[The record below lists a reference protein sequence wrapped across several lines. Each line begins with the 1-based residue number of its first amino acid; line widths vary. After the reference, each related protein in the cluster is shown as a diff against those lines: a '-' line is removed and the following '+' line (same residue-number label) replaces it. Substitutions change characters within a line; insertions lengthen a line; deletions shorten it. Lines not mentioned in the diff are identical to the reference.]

1 MKTILIPVLAGVGLC
16 LAQFTVK
23 AQSYKTHVSKAFD
36 MQSGVVGIFNL
47 DGSIKVEG
55 YAGTKVLIEIDET
68 ITADNNAALEE
79 GKRDF
84 KLGFDQKGDSLA
96 VYTAYPYDTRPHRHY
111 HSYGDDDNNRN
122 IRYNIKL
129 VYTVKV
135 PNGVNLQTS
144 TVNDGDISVKNVYGS
159 LKINNVN
166 GGIEILN
173 AKGTTKAYT
182 INGPLTVTYLRNPP
196 GESSYYTLNGEL
208 NATFLPDLSADVE
221 YKSMNGEFFTD
232 FPDVQVL
239 PSRVSKIANR
249 NGNGTTYKLS
259 KNSDIRFG
267 AGGKSF
273 KFETLNGNIYIKK
286 QKS

>member
-16 LAQFTVK
+16 LAQFTAK

-55 YAGTKVLIEIDET
+55 YAGSKVMVEIDET
-68 ITADNNAALEE
+68 ITAENNTALEE

-84 KLGFDQKGDSLA
+84 KLGFDRKGDSLA
-96 VYTAYPYDTRPHRHY
+96 VYTAYPYDTRPHSYYRH
-111 HSYGDDDNNRN
+111 YGDDDHRD
-122 IRYNIKL
+122 IHYNIKL

-135 PNGVNLQTS
+135 PNNVALFAT
-144 TVNDGDISVKNVYGS
+144 TVNDGDIAIKNVYGQ

-173 AKGTTKAYT
+173 AKGTTSAHT

-221 YKSMNGEFFTD
+221 FKSMNGQFFTD
-232 FPDVQVL
+232 FENTQVL
-239 PSRVSKIANR
+239 PSRVTKTANKG
-249 NGNGTTYKLS
+249 NNGTTYKLN
-259 KNSDIRFG
+259 KASDVRFG
-267 AGGKSF
+267 AGGKAF

-286 QKS
+286 QKA